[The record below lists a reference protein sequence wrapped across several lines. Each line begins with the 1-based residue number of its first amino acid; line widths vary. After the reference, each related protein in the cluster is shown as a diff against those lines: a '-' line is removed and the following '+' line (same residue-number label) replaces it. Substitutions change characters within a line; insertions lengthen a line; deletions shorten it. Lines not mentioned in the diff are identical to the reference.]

1 MSKRTRIGKRYVT
14 RRKNG
19 QIKTNVDVGRSL
31 SADRRRKSKNTVKA
45 GRGHQ
50 GDIKRA
56 EEPKNVRGITVGQ
69 RPKMKRGWS
78 ITSHG
83 TGHHEQRY
91 ATKDGITV
99 LIQPI
104 PANSYWGRQKNAR
117 YRLTYNRDVP
127 DADSLVPQAKF
138 FSTYEGVFD
147 WLENPPFEIKS
158 FDAESYGAESFEAD
172 FKPTRHK
179 KKGWVITRN
188 YEDYMEAT
196 KGNRH
201 IEIHYNK
208 GDYEPYMM
216 YRTTG
221 SGEYFFKT
229 LNDALDWLNG
239 DYPLYEGGKDFRNA
253 ESYGAETLDG
263 DYRAE
268 GGCSCGANSS
278 MGGKTFAACGCG
290 SKKKAESYGAET
302 LNAEDIVCPSC
313 GSDDW
318 GEQEGYS
325 CRDCNHVFNPYNA
338 ETFGAESRFD
348 TLANKVA
355 KDYESKGYS
364 DKEAMEIGKKVA
376 YSQGV
381 KKYGK
386 AGMTRLSK
394 AGRKKAMQ
402 KSADSYSLNAE
413 LGQVNTMQA
422 TQSWQN
428 SEPYA
433 TLEGYNPVDSVIAS
447 PPLGRGATQDFG
459 AEYEGHQGYDDKMD
473 ESMGMRHRGKH
484 SQSMKDRR
492 DEASAMDKR
501 HSKMGRK
508 YDDVMTMDAEY
519 DSPYGPRQSTDF
531 GMVGMGND
539 FAQNAAETFSAEGG
553 SEFMTGARYGA
564 GAVIG
569 ITGATLILGTVM
581 NLFMRK

>member
-31 SADRRRKSKNTVKA
+31 SADRRSKSKNTVKA

-56 EEPKNVRGITVGQ
+56 EEPKYVRGITVGQ

-158 FDAESYGAESFEAD
+158 FD
-172 FKPTRHK
+172 
-179 KKGWVITRN
+179 
-188 YEDYMEAT
+188 
-196 KGNRH
+196 
-201 IEIHYNK
+201 
-208 GDYEPYMM
+208 
-216 YRTTG
+216 
-221 SGEYFFKT
+221 
-229 LNDALDWLNG
+229 
-239 DYPLYEGGKDFRNA
+239 A

-519 DSPYGPRQSTDF
+519 DSPYGLRQSTDF

>member
-14 RRKNG
+14 RTKDG
-19 QIKTNVDVGRSL
+19 QFKTNVDVGRSL
-31 SADRRRKSKNTVKA
+31 SADRRRKSKNQVKA

-56 EEPKNVRGITVGQ
+56 E
-69 RPKMKRGWS
+69 
-78 ITSHG
+78 
-83 TGHHEQRY
+83 
-91 ATKDGITV
+91 
-99 LIQPI
+99 
-104 PANSYWGRQKNAR
+104 
-117 YRLTYNRDVP
+117 
-127 DADSLVPQAKF
+127 
-138 FSTYEGVFD
+138 
-147 WLENPPFEIKS
+147 
-158 FDAESYGAESFEAD
+158 
-172 FKPTRHK
+172 
-179 KKGWVITRN
+179 
-188 YEDYMEAT
+188 
-196 KGNRH
+196 
-201 IEIHYNK
+201 
-208 GDYEPYMM
+208 
-216 YRTTG
+216 
-221 SGEYFFKT
+221 
-229 LNDALDWLNG
+229 
-239 DYPLYEGGKDFRNA
+239 
-253 ESYGAETLDG
+253 
-263 DYRAE
+263 
-268 GGCSCGANSS
+268 GGCGCGANSS
-278 MGGKTFAACGCG
+278 MGGETFAACGCG
-290 SKKKAESYGAET
+290 SKKKAETFEAKEEKIDCDECKKEIGTKEEIM
-302 LNAEDIVCPSC
+302 EDMVEAHKVERNKTVEILCEDCYHEQPL
-313 GSDDW
+313 GSLEED
-318 GEQEGYS
+318 
-325 CRDCNHVFNPYNA
+325 YN
-338 ETFGAESRFD
+338 AESRFD

-394 AGRKKAMQ
+394 EGRKKSMQ

-501 HSKMGRK
+501 HSRMGRK

-519 DSPYGPRQSTDF
+519 DSPYGPRQSTNF

>member
-14 RRKNG
+14 RTKDG
-19 QIKTNVDVGRSL
+19 QFKTNVDVGRSL

-56 EEPKNVRGITVGQ
+56 E
-69 RPKMKRGWS
+69 
-78 ITSHG
+78 
-83 TGHHEQRY
+83 
-91 ATKDGITV
+91 
-99 LIQPI
+99 
-104 PANSYWGRQKNAR
+104 
-117 YRLTYNRDVP
+117 
-127 DADSLVPQAKF
+127 
-138 FSTYEGVFD
+138 
-147 WLENPPFEIKS
+147 
-158 FDAESYGAESFEAD
+158 
-172 FKPTRHK
+172 
-179 KKGWVITRN
+179 
-188 YEDYMEAT
+188 
-196 KGNRH
+196 
-201 IEIHYNK
+201 
-208 GDYEPYMM
+208 
-216 YRTTG
+216 
-221 SGEYFFKT
+221 
-229 LNDALDWLNG
+229 
-239 DYPLYEGGKDFRNA
+239 
-253 ESYGAETLDG
+253 
-263 DYRAE
+263 
-268 GGCSCGANSS
+268 GGCGCGANSS
-278 MGGKTFAACGCG
+278 MGGETFAACGCG
-290 SKKKAESYGAET
+290 SNKMTETFEAKEEKIDCDECKKEIGTKEEIM
-302 LNAEDIVCPSC
+302 EDMVEAHKVERNKTVEILCEDCYHEQPL
-313 GSDDW
+313 GSLEED
-318 GEQEGYS
+318 
-325 CRDCNHVFNPYNA
+325 YNA
-338 ETFGAESRFD
+338 ESFGAERLDDYFEDDEWTKHEGCGGNLIVEDVLYIECDKCGQGDYQAESFGAESFGTVYTGDGDDEGCSECERTIENGEQIFVDDEGSMMICSDCKRADRLDVEESELSMTLANMERELGIDSEDYENYGKYTNPIARLNAAISKIEREFEVNEEDFQYRGLKKDAESFGAESRFD

-394 AGRKKAMQ
+394 AGRKKAMK

-413 LGQVNTMQA
+413 SGQVNNMQA

-459 AEYEGHQGYDDKMD
+459 SEQGYNDKMD

-501 HSKMGRK
+501 HSRRGRK

-519 DSPYGPRQSTDF
+519 DSPYGPRQTTDF

-539 FAQNAAETFSAEGG
+539 FAQNRAETFSAEGG

>member
-31 SADRRRKSKNTVKA
+31 SADRRSKSKNAVKA

-56 EEPKNVRGITVGQ
+56 E
-69 RPKMKRGWS
+69 
-78 ITSHG
+78 
-83 TGHHEQRY
+83 
-91 ATKDGITV
+91 
-99 LIQPI
+99 
-104 PANSYWGRQKNAR
+104 
-117 YRLTYNRDVP
+117 
-127 DADSLVPQAKF
+127 
-138 FSTYEGVFD
+138 
-147 WLENPPFEIKS
+147 
-158 FDAESYGAESFEAD
+158 
-172 FKPTRHK
+172 
-179 KKGWVITRN
+179 
-188 YEDYMEAT
+188 
-196 KGNRH
+196 
-201 IEIHYNK
+201 
-208 GDYEPYMM
+208 
-216 YRTTG
+216 
-221 SGEYFFKT
+221 
-229 LNDALDWLNG
+229 
-239 DYPLYEGGKDFRNA
+239 
-253 ESYGAETLDG
+253 
-263 DYRAE
+263 
-268 GGCSCGANSS
+268 GGCGCGANSS

-290 SKKKAESYGAET
+290 SKKKAETFDVKCESCRAVIGTEEEVYDEESVEWYNIDGGVHCPACKDEIIPYEERFGAET
-302 LNAEDIVCPSC
+302 FEATSYDEEDMEYIY
-313 GSDDW
+313 DQQY
-318 GEQEGYS
+318 EEM
-325 CRDCNHVFNPYNA
+325 
-338 ETFGAESRFD
+338 ETKLSFD

-394 AGRKKAMQ
+394 AGRKKAMK

-473 ESMGMRHRGKH
+473 ESMGMRHGGKH

-519 DSPYGPRQSTDF
+519 DSPYGPRQSTNF

>member
-14 RRKNG
+14 RTKDG
-19 QIKTNVDVGRSL
+19 QFKTNVDVGRSL

-56 EEPKNVRGITVGQ
+56 E
-69 RPKMKRGWS
+69 
-78 ITSHG
+78 
-83 TGHHEQRY
+83 
-91 ATKDGITV
+91 
-99 LIQPI
+99 
-104 PANSYWGRQKNAR
+104 
-117 YRLTYNRDVP
+117 
-127 DADSLVPQAKF
+127 
-138 FSTYEGVFD
+138 
-147 WLENPPFEIKS
+147 
-158 FDAESYGAESFEAD
+158 
-172 FKPTRHK
+172 
-179 KKGWVITRN
+179 
-188 YEDYMEAT
+188 
-196 KGNRH
+196 
-201 IEIHYNK
+201 
-208 GDYEPYMM
+208 
-216 YRTTG
+216 
-221 SGEYFFKT
+221 
-229 LNDALDWLNG
+229 
-239 DYPLYEGGKDFRNA
+239 
-253 ESYGAETLDG
+253 
-263 DYRAE
+263 
-268 GGCSCGANSS
+268 GGCGCGANSS
-278 MGGKTFAACGCG
+278 MGGETFAACGCG
-290 SKKKAESYGAET
+290 SKKKAETFGSESGGAGHLVCTECNTSHDIRDTDGWLMYGAGTGMKEILCPECGYGEGAGYLVCT
-302 LNAEDIVCPSC
+302 IEGCYKSGDINTDGWYIGSLGKNPTVYCPTH
-313 GSDDW
+313 GREEYPEYYDD
-318 GEQEGYS
+318 
-325 CRDCNHVFNPYNA
+325 DYNA
-338 ETFGAESRFD
+338 ESFDAESRFD

-394 AGRKKAMQ
+394 EGRKKSMQ

-413 LGQVNTMQA
+413 SGQVNTMQA

-459 AEYEGHQGYDDKMD
+459 SEQGYNDKMD

-519 DSPYGPRQSTDF
+519 DSPYGPRQTTDF

-539 FAQNAAETFSAEGG
+539 FAQNRAETFSAEGG

>member
-31 SADRRRKSKNTVKA
+31 SADRRSKSKNTVKA

-56 EEPKNVRGITVGQ
+56 E
-69 RPKMKRGWS
+69 
-78 ITSHG
+78 
-83 TGHHEQRY
+83 
-91 ATKDGITV
+91 
-99 LIQPI
+99 
-104 PANSYWGRQKNAR
+104 
-117 YRLTYNRDVP
+117 
-127 DADSLVPQAKF
+127 
-138 FSTYEGVFD
+138 
-147 WLENPPFEIKS
+147 
-158 FDAESYGAESFEAD
+158 
-172 FKPTRHK
+172 
-179 KKGWVITRN
+179 
-188 YEDYMEAT
+188 
-196 KGNRH
+196 
-201 IEIHYNK
+201 
-208 GDYEPYMM
+208 
-216 YRTTG
+216 
-221 SGEYFFKT
+221 
-229 LNDALDWLNG
+229 
-239 DYPLYEGGKDFRNA
+239 
-253 ESYGAETLDG
+253 
-263 DYRAE
+263 
-268 GGCSCGANSS
+268 GGCGCGANSS

-290 SKKKAESYGAET
+290 SKKKAETFGSESGGAGHLVCTECRTSHDIRKTGGWLLYGMGQGRMKEILCPDCGEEAYPDYYGGRYGEGAGHLVCTYDGCRRSGDINTDGWYIGSLGQNPTVYCPQHGEEEYPSYYAE
-302 LNAEDIVCPSC
+302 S
-313 GSDDW
+313 
-318 GEQEGYS
+318 
-325 CRDCNHVFNPYNA
+325 
-338 ETFGAESRFD
+338 FGAESRFD
-348 TLANKVA
+348 KLANKVA

-376 YSQGV
+376 YTQGV

-386 AGMTRLSK
+386 AGMTRLAK
-394 AGRKKAMQ
+394 EGRKKAMK

-413 LGQVNTMQA
+413 SGQVNTMQA

>member
-1 MSKRTRIGKRYVT
+1 
-14 RRKNG
+14 
-19 QIKTNVDVGRSL
+19 
-31 SADRRRKSKNTVKA
+31 
-45 GRGHQ
+45 
-50 GDIKRA
+50 
-56 EEPKNVRGITVGQ
+56 
-69 RPKMKRGWS
+69 MKRGWS

-158 FDAESYGAESFEAD
+158 FDAESYGAE
-172 FKPTRHK
+172 
-179 KKGWVITRN
+179 
-188 YEDYMEAT
+188 
-196 KGNRH
+196 
-201 IEIHYNK
+201 
-208 GDYEPYMM
+208 
-216 YRTTG
+216 
-221 SGEYFFKT
+221 
-229 LNDALDWLNG
+229 
-239 DYPLYEGGKDFRNA
+239 
-253 ESYGAETLDG
+253 TLDG

-290 SKKKAESYGAET
+290 SKKKAETFDVKCESCRAVIGTEEEVYDEESVEWYNIDGGVHCPACKDEIIPYEERFGAET
-302 LNAEDIVCPSC
+302 FEATSYDEEDMEYIYDQQYEEMETKLRELIDKGQNPSDINLENVVFEIT
-313 GSDDW
+313 GDTAGRTNNFSSLMN
-318 GEQEGYS
+318 EGREWLS
-325 CRDCNHVFNPYNA
+325 NMNEEDFEA

-394 AGRKKAMQ
+394 AGRKKAMK

-473 ESMGMRHRGKH
+473 ESMGMRHGGKH

-519 DSPYGPRQSTDF
+519 DSPYGPRQSTNF

>member
-14 RRKNG
+14 RTKDG
-19 QIKTNVDVGRSL
+19 QFKTNVDVGRSL
-31 SADRRRKSKNTVKA
+31 SADRRIKSKNTVKA

-56 EEPKNVRGITVGQ
+56 E
-69 RPKMKRGWS
+69 
-78 ITSHG
+78 
-83 TGHHEQRY
+83 
-91 ATKDGITV
+91 
-99 LIQPI
+99 
-104 PANSYWGRQKNAR
+104 
-117 YRLTYNRDVP
+117 
-127 DADSLVPQAKF
+127 
-138 FSTYEGVFD
+138 
-147 WLENPPFEIKS
+147 
-158 FDAESYGAESFEAD
+158 
-172 FKPTRHK
+172 
-179 KKGWVITRN
+179 
-188 YEDYMEAT
+188 
-196 KGNRH
+196 
-201 IEIHYNK
+201 
-208 GDYEPYMM
+208 
-216 YRTTG
+216 
-221 SGEYFFKT
+221 
-229 LNDALDWLNG
+229 
-239 DYPLYEGGKDFRNA
+239 
-253 ESYGAETLDG
+253 
-263 DYRAE
+263 
-268 GGCSCGANSS
+268 GGCGCGANSS
-278 MGGKTFAACGCG
+278 MGGETFAACGCG
-290 SKKKAESYGAET
+290 SKKKAES
-302 LNAEDIVCPSC
+302 
-313 GSDDW
+313 
-318 GEQEGYS
+318 
-325 CRDCNHVFNPYNA
+325 
-338 ETFGAESRFD
+338 FGAESRFD

-364 DKEAMEIGKKVA
+364 DKEAVEIGKKVA

-394 AGRKKAMQ
+394 AGRKKAMK

-413 LGQVNTMQA
+413 SGQVNTMQA

-447 PPLGRGATQDFG
+447 PPLGRGVSQDFG

-508 YDDVMTMDAEY
+508 YDNVMTMDAEY
-519 DSPYGPRQSTDF
+519 DSPYGPRQTTDF

-539 FAQNAAETFSAEGG
+539 FAQNRAETFSAEGG

>member
-14 RRKNG
+14 RTKDG
-19 QIKTNVDVGRSL
+19 QFKTNVDVGRSL
-31 SADRRRKSKNTVKA
+31 SADRRSKSKNTVKA

-56 EEPKNVRGITVGQ
+56 DN
-69 RPKMKRGWS
+69 
-78 ITSHG
+78 
-83 TGHHEQRY
+83 
-91 ATKDGITV
+91 DGFMCTICG
-99 LIQPI
+99 
-104 PANSYWGRQKNAR
+104 AH
-117 YRLTYNRDVP
+117 
-127 DADSLVPQAKF
+127 F
-138 FSTYEGVFD
+138 F
-147 WLENPPFEIKS
+147 
-158 FDAESYGAESFEAD
+158 
-172 FKPTRHK
+172 
-179 KKGWVITRN
+179 
-188 YEDYMEAT
+188 
-196 KGNRH
+196 
-201 IEIHYNK
+201 
-208 GDYEPYMM
+208 GDECPYMDKHTQEEID
-216 YRTTG
+216 YALNNIG
-221 SGEYFFKT
+221 S
-229 LNDALDWLNG
+229 
-239 DYPLYEGGKDFRNA
+239 LYH
-253 ESYGAETLDG
+253 AETFE
-263 DYRAE
+263 AE
-268 GGCSCGANSS
+268 GGCGCGANSS
-278 MGGKTFAACGCG
+278 MGGETFAACGCG
-290 SKKKAESYGAET
+290 SKKKAE
-302 LNAEDIVCPSC
+302 
-313 GSDDW
+313 
-318 GEQEGYS
+318 
-325 CRDCNHVFNPYNA
+325 
-338 ETFGAESRFD
+338 TFGSESRFD

-394 AGRKKAMQ
+394 EGRKKSMQ

-413 LGQVNTMQA
+413 SGQVNTMQA

-519 DSPYGPRQSTDF
+519 DSPYGPRQTTDF

-539 FAQNAAETFSAEGG
+539 FAQNRAETFSAEGG